1 MPQPDNQRER
11 GAVTQGSQQQVAP
24 QGQMAANISPIS
36 GGAAAA
42 APVLQIGQQAQIKQT
57 GAELYQALAG
67 ISSGVQQGLQN
78 YEKMFN
84 LVSESQYADFETAYV
99 AEVDRVKGDSAKV
112 KTWLDNNSYKPNRIT
127 AKRFQTLRAGVNGKA
142 YEDDQMDQWYDDLN
156 RTSKMNS
163 IDALDY
169 LNGKIDQHDENS
181 PYFKQARSR
190 IIELQSSVANVAT
203 QNNLNALRLGYTQ
216 ENLAVTQQLQSNPT
230 FAQNLAD
237 PAFKLALTLK
247 SLGQAT
253 VDGSSGKI
261 TLNSGKTFDV
271 NSAGDFIPQM
281 QTMLDEGMGNGTLR
295 PDHVAQAMSA
305 ANLPDSVMGKRPG
318 ISQPIYKSVA
328 EFTGLVSIGDGDAVR
343 GWLGNSA
350 NATPETLGNTSKV
363 LEGTF
368 KNIISDQTM
377 PPEERARMLQELQ
390 FALDYEAGSDVWTK
404 YGIENEEQFNTLFQ
418 GLSQQVTDAH
428 NMAVLETLGPAFT
441 IPQDGVTS
449 LSEHAAMQRAIMVNK
464 IIPSM
469 ATISN
474 NANVLM
480 YDPKSDGLIKMSMEE
495 YEQGVA
501 SSWTTHVGDDGT
513 IPNYLPVGIE
523 VIDAELGGAKDVP
536 FMVKLDENNEF
547 VFVGNGNE
555 TTKQAE
561 RLRQVSHNSYVTA
574 QAAENLIGNVE
585 QDNTLN
591 QIAFDRIVR
600 ANPMLALQLLGDPRR
615 EKNNEIFSTG
625 DTGKATFDILFR
637 TFDPSGMMALP
648 AEQRADVLRAW
659 SLAYHK
665 SDQFKNYLSARSGDE
680 SKPFYEALAVA
691 PMIASPDLSPEQLTD
706 AVAASAATMSNSGV
720 WNTYVAANDKLRTSI
735 DDITTAYAF
744 GVETAGIAGLRD
756 TFQDSEDPNDQYQ
769 AILLENAV
777 TSYRTRYGTSLE
789 EDVMSVDEATKAQ
802 ASIFLNAHLKHTR
815 DISKMGNLTT
825 PEALRD
831 HLTNNIIDPANAPIQ
846 SDRLYASDGRSAT
859 SQDQAIDQVISVL
872 ISEAKGLKD
881 AVAPGFGL
889 ADEAQL
895 ERFRTFL
902 NSGQVPKNK
911 EEADMFKT
919 LRRKL
924 SEGISIIPMP
934 ISDEGGGYSKDSE
947 GRLYQPYH
955 YRITLNESMV
965 AGEGWFDWSA
975 ASRAGIRADLFETI
989 RGRAQSFGA
998 LERWQY
1004 RDAPPQ
1010 GLRTGSELKAAEH
1023 VYLDWGMS
1031 SQEILNRMREK

>member
-99 AEVDRVKGDSAKV
+99 AEVDRVKGDPAKV

-142 YEDDQMDQWYDDLN
+142 YENDQMDQWYDDLN

-169 LNGKIDQHDENS
+169 LNGKIDQYDENS

-230 FAQNLAD
+230 FAQNLSD

-390 FALDYEAGSDVWTK
+390 FALDYEAGSDVWAK
-404 YGIENEEQFNTLFQ
+404 YGIENDDQFNALFK
-418 GLSQQVTDAH
+418 GLYQQVTDAH
-428 NMAVLETLGPAFT
+428 NMAVLETLNPALA

-449 LSEHAAMQRAIMVNK
+449 LAEYTAMQRAAMVNK

-469 ATISN
+469 ASISN

-480 YDPKSDGLIKMSMEE
+480 YDPKTDGLIKVSMDE
-495 YEQGVA
+495 YEEGIA
-501 SSWTTHVGDDGT
+501 SSWATHVGADGT

-561 RLRQVSHNSYVTA
+561 RLRQVSHNNYVTA
-574 QAAENLIGNVE
+574 QAAENLIGNVTQPNE
-585 QDNTLN
+585 LN
-591 QIAFDRIVR
+591 QIGFARLAT
-600 ANPMLALQLLGDPRR
+600 ANPMGALGLLADPRR
-615 EKNNEIFSTG
+615 PQREDIFPTG
-625 DTGKATFDILFR
+625 DDGKAAFDAINRAINPTTISQL
-637 TFDPSGMMALP
+637 SGE
-648 AEQRADVLRAW
+648 EQVKLQKTW
-659 SLAYHK
+659 TMAYHK
-665 SDQFKNYLSARSGDE
+665 SESFRRYLAQSGGEKTKEFFDAFAVLATVIPDE
-680 SKPFYEALAVA
+680 GMSKQD
-691 PMIASPDLSPEQLTD
+691 MMDT
-706 AVAASAATMSNSGV
+706 
-720 WNTYVAANDKLRTSI
+720 
-735 DDITTAYAF
+735 
-744 GVETAGIAGLRD
+744 TAGIAASMSSPHWNEYTQANEGLRD
-756 TFQDSEDPNDQYQ
+756 KTHNLRLLTARGEQDEGLEGLLSELQSDTTPAGLHQAALLDNAMRSYTEQYGRNLI
-769 AILLENAV
+769 ADFD
-777 TSYRTRYGTSLE
+777 SGTGE
-789 EDVMSVDEATKAQ
+789 YYTIATQ
-802 ASIFLNAHLKHTR
+802 YIDAHLDHTR
-815 DISKMGNLTT
+815 DVSKVGRYGAE
-825 PEALRD
+825 PAALMD
-831 HLTNNIIDPANAPIQ
+831 YFDNNTMHPSRAPRN
-846 SDRLYASDGRSAT
+846 SNSLYAPNGANMT
-859 SQDQAIDQVISVL
+859 AEDQAIDTVFERL
-872 ISEAKGLKD
+872 IAGAKDKEDSG
-881 AVAPGFGL
+881 VAQSFGL
-889 ADEAQL
+889 ADDAQL
-895 ERFRTFL
+895 ERFRAFVT
-902 NSGQVPKNK
+902 GRVVPKDAK
-911 EEADMFKT
+911 EADMFRL
-919 LRRKL
+919 LRHKL
-924 SEGISIIPMP
+924 
-934 ISDEGGGYSKDSE
+934 
-947 GRLYQPYH
+947 
-955 YRITLNESMV
+955 
-965 AGEGWFDWSA
+965 
-975 ASRAGIRADLFETI
+975 RAGIQITPVAISE
-989 RGRAQSFGA
+989 QS
-998 LERWQY
+998 
-1004 RDAPPQ
+1004 
-1010 GLRTGSELKAAEH
+1010 TGVSITRNE
-1023 VYLDWGMS
+1023 DGT
-1031 SQEILNRMREK
+1031 